1 MAIYSFHVDTV
12 TINNH
17 VDISIHVDMQT
28 ETPTM
33 REMNGLAISAKGAQI
48 KRINKLSYSVKSQ
61 SSNLWY
67 SVVEEYGKS
76 TEGTK
81 AHWVCN
87 CPDHLY
93 RGVQCKHIFAVLFS
107 KELRS
112 KIVASQDAVEQLI
125 LPPLS
130 EITCP
135 KCKGTVMIKDGVRH
149 TKHGTDIQRYSC
161 KDCHYRFAVN
171 SGFERARAN
180 PKVITAALDLYFK
193 GISLRKVCDHVK
205 QFHNIEVSHVAVIK
219 WIRKF
224 VRLVKPYVDSIEAPH
239 LSGIYHVD
247 EMMVHVRKEQNG
259 VGHYA
264 WLWNLMDNTT
274 RFWICAKIS
283 QKREIA
289 DARAVF
295 QEAKKISKDKPK
307 AIVHDGLPS
316 YDEAF
321 QKEFYTMKNPRTMN
335 IRSVSVRNERLNSK
349 VERLNGSVR
358 DREVV
363 MRGMDH
369 RESAQ
374 ELLEAMRIYHNY
386 VRVHQ
391 GLNGK
396 TPAEASGIK
405 IEGRNKWMTLMQ
417 NAKKLTS

>member
-1 MAIYSFHVDTV
+1 MP
-12 TINNH
+12 
-17 VDISIHVDMQT
+17 T
-28 ETPTM
+28 EQM
-33 REMNGLAISAKGAQI
+33 NVREMNGLAIAAQGAQI
-48 KRINKLSYSVKSQ
+48 KRINKVSYNVKSQ
-61 SSNLWY
+61 TSDLWY
-67 SVVEEYGKS
+67 SVVREYGSEKFPKWYGKGGW
-76 TEGTK
+76 T
-81 AHWVCN
+81 CN
-87 CPDHLY
+87 CPDHTY
-93 RGVQCKHIFAVLFS
+93 RKTQCKHIYAVLFS
-107 KELRS
+107 QELRDQVVQTS
-112 KIVASQDAVEQLI
+112 DVAERI
-125 LPPLS
+125 TETTS
-130 EITCP
+130 EIICP
-135 KCKGTVMIKDGVRH
+135 KCKGTTTTKDGVRH

-161 KDCHYRFAVN
+161 KDCHHRFVMT
-171 SGFERARAN
+171 SGFEKARAD

-224 VRLVKPYVDSIEAPH
+224 VKLVKPYVDSIEAPH
-239 LSGIYHVD
+239 LSGVYHVD

-295 QEAKKISKDKPK
+295 QEAKKVTTSKPL
-307 AIVHDGLPS
+307 AIIHDGLPA
-316 YDEAF
+316 YNEAF
-321 QKEFYTMKNPRTMN
+321 QKEFYTSKNPRTMN
-335 IRSVSVRNERLNSK
+335 IRSVSVRHEGLNSK

-369 RESAQ
+369 KESAQ

-386 VRVHQ
+386 IKPHQ
-391 GLNGK
+391 GLGGK
-396 TPAEASGIK
+396 TPAEATGIK
-405 IEGRNKWMTLMQ
+405 IGGSNKWTTLIK
-417 NAKKLTS
+417 NATNKKVI

>member
-1 MAIYSFHVDTV
+1 M
-12 TINNH
+12 
-17 VDISIHVDMQT
+17 
-28 ETPTM
+28 PTMEM
-33 REMNGLAISAKGAQI
+33 REMNGLVIAAKGAQI
-48 KRINKLSYSVKSQ
+48 KRINKVSYSVKSQ
-61 SSNLWY
+61 SSDLWY
-67 SVVEEYGKS
+67 SVVKEYGSERFPRWYGK
-76 TEGTK
+76 GGW
-81 AHWVCN
+81 ACN
-87 CPDHLY
+87 CPDHMY
-93 RGVQCKHIFAVLFS
+93 RKTQCKHIYAVLFS
-107 KELRS
+107 QELREQ
-112 KIVASQDAVEQLI
+112 VVSQDAVEQLI
-125 LPPLS
+125 PL
-130 EITCP
+130 IDTQVTCA
-135 KCKGTVMIKDGVRH
+135 KCKGIEVVKDGVRH

-161 KDCHYRFAVN
+161 KNCHYRFAVN
-171 SGFERARAN
+171 SGFEKARAD

-205 QFHNIEVSHVAVIK
+205 QFHGIAVSHVAIIK

-239 LSGIYHVD
+239 LSGVYHVD

-295 QEAKKISKDKPK
+295 QEAKKIASKKPV

-316 YDEAF
+316 YDKAF
-321 QKEFYTMKNPRTMN
+321 QKEFYTKKNPRTMN
-335 IRSVSVRNERLNSK
+335 IRSVSVRHEGLNSK

-358 DREVV
+358 DREIV

-369 RESAQ
+369 KESAQ

-386 VRVHQ
+386 VRKHSA
-391 GLNGK
+391 LNDK
-396 TPAEASGIK
+396 TPAEVSGIK
-405 IEGRNKWMTLMQ
+405 IEGENKLLSLMRS
-417 NAKKLTS
+417 ASSETHDESSSR

>member
-1 MAIYSFHVDTV
+1 M
-12 TINNH
+12 
-17 VDISIHVDMQT
+17 SI
-28 ETPTM
+28 
-33 REMNGLAISAKGAQI
+33 AAKGAQI
-48 KRINKLSYSVKSQ
+48 KRINKLSYNVKSQ
-61 SSNLWY
+61 TSNLWY
-67 SVVEEYGKS
+67 SVVEEYGKTAES
-76 TEGTK
+76 IK

-93 RGVQCKHIFAVLFS
+93 RRVQCKHIYAVLFS
-107 KELRS
+107 KELR
-112 KIVASQDAVEQLI
+112 KQIVASQDVAERVIAPI
-125 LPPLS
+125 LEL
-130 EITCP
+130 ECP
-135 KCKGTVMIKDGVRH
+135 KCKAGNIVKDGVRH

-161 KDCHYRFAVN
+161 KECHFRFAIN
-171 SGFERARAN
+171 SGFEKARAD

-205 QFHNIEVSHVAVIK
+205 QFHGIEVSHVAVIK

-274 RFWICAKIS
+274 RFWLCAKIS

-295 QEAKKISKDKPK
+295 QEAKKIAHIKPK
-307 AIVHDGLPS
+307 ALVHDGLRA
-316 YDEAF
+316 YDEAY
-321 QKEFYTMKNPRTMN
+321 QKEFYTLKNPRTMN
-335 IRSVSVRNERLNSK
+335 VRSVSVRHEGLNSK

-369 RESAQ
+369 KESAQ
-374 ELLEAMRIYHNY
+374 ELLEAMRIYYNY
-386 VRVHQ
+386 IKPHM
-391 GLNGK
+391 GLDGK

-405 IEGRNKWMTLMQ
+405 IEGNNKWKTIMK
-417 NAKKLTS
+417 NASKAKV

>member
-1 MAIYSFHVDTV
+1 MPT
-12 TINNH
+12 TQIN
-17 VDISIHVDMQT
+17 V
-28 ETPTM
+28 
-33 REMNGLAISAKGAQI
+33 REMNGLAIAAQGAQI
-48 KRINKLSYSVKSQ
+48 KRINKLSYNVKSQ
-61 SSNLWY
+61 TSDLWY
-67 SVVEEYGKS
+67 SVVEQYGKS
-76 TEGTK
+76 IEGTK

-87 CPDHLY
+87 CPDHVY

-107 KELRS
+107 KELR
-112 KIVASQDAVEQLI
+112 KQIVSQDAVEQLI
-125 LPPLS
+125 PPIHN
-130 EITCP
+130 EIICA
-135 KCKGTVMIKDGVRH
+135 KCKGIDIVKDGVRH

-161 KDCHYRFAVN
+161 KNCHYRFAVN
-171 SGFERARAN
+171 EGFEKARAD

-224 VRLVKPYVDSIEAPH
+224 VRLVKPYVDSIESPH
-239 LSGIYHVD
+239 LSGVYHVD

-274 RFWICAKIS
+274 RFWICARIS
-283 QKREIA
+283 QKREVA

-295 QEAKKISKDKPK
+295 QDAKKIARKPA
-307 AIVHDGLPS
+307 AIIHDGLPS
-316 YDEAF
+316 YDKAF
-321 QKEFYTMKNPRTMN
+321 QKEFFTKKNPRTLN
-335 IRSVSVRNERLNSK
+335 IRSVSVRHEGFNSK